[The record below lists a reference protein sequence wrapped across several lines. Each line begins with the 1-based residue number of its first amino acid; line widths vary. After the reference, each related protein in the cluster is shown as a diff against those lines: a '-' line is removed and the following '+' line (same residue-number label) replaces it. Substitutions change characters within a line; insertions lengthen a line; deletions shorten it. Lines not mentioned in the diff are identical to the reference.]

1 MPNPTPQSPTP
12 IVSRRKFLEAASV
25 TAISATLAPSL
36 FAAPSRSSKAETA
49 VQEFYSSLTDQQK
62 SQICFPY
69 NHQLRSKISAN
80 WHVTKPTIGLDFYT
94 DKQRAMI
101 NNAIKGMTSQDGYER
116 LQKQMDEDDGGV
128 DFYSVAVF
136 GDPSEKKF
144 EFTLTGRH
152 LTMRADGNSAEKAA
166 FGGPIVYGHSEENPD
181 QNLYHYQTKQTNK
194 VFEALDTD
202 QRKKALIGKA
212 PRETDVHIQQANGK
226 FPGLIVGDMSDD
238 QKKLVTES
246 LDVLLA
252 PYREEDKAEVQE
264 VLKSIGGTDKLRM
277 AFYQQGDLKSDKVW
291 DIWRIE
297 APGFVWHFRGAPHVH
312 AYINIAA
319 IS

>member
-1 MPNPTPQSPTP
+1 MSNPTPT
-12 IVSRRKFLEAASV
+12 VSRRKFLETASV
-25 TAISATLAPSL
+25 TAISAGLAPSV

-49 VQEFYSSLTDQQK
+49 VQEFYNSLSDQQK
-62 SQICFPY
+62 SQICFPF
-69 NHQLRSKISAN
+69 NHQLRNKISAN
-80 WHVTKPTIGLDFYT
+80 WHITKPTIGQKFYS

-101 NNAIKGMTSQDGYER
+101 DNVIRGMTSEDGYER
-116 LQKQMDEDDGGV
+116 VQEQMVQDDGGV

-136 GDPSEKKF
+136 GDPSTKKF
-144 EFTLTGRH
+144 EFELTGRH
-152 LTMRADGNSAEKAA
+152 LTMRADGDSVDKSA
-166 FGGPIVYGHSEENPD
+166 FGGPIVYGHGEEDPRD
-181 QNLYHYQTKQTNK
+181 NLFHYQTKQTNK
-194 VFEALDTD
+194 VFEALDSD
-202 QRKKALIGKA
+202 QRKQALIGKA
-212 PRETDVHIQQANGK
+212 PRENAVQIQKANGN
-226 FPGLIVGDMSDD
+226 FSGISVGDMKED
-238 QKKLVTES
+238 QKKLVSES

-252 PYREEDKAEVQE
+252 PYREEDIAEVRKILE
-264 VLKSIGGTDKLRM
+264 EIGGPDKLRM